1 MRLSRSLKWSLFSG
15 LAAVTILGL
24 LLFFLKPV
32 LYTSVSPP
40 HEYAALA
47 AAITKSGALWVI
59 PRDAAVQSPDGYYVM
74 RVERLRAMKIRV
86 IPGDPGEHS
95 LLVDSDLLRHD
106 DLLLLNPASIPDG
119 AALAIK
125 GGVEDRRLM
134 ELTVSAGIAAAEE
147 ENLVECARFISP
159 RYEDQ
164 WGFTYSLLTALLK
177 RAFDEFDQPAIELTS
192 PLEID
197 VHARSAVIRAGI
209 RVQADYAGRRNYLL
223 GGPHDFNDILVRMD
237 KLDSGWKISEISGL
251 KPLGFEEAFM
261 KLLGAEIGLPLSAS
275 EKVRKKEACMP
286 CRNTMAERFGA
297 SRDHE
302 RGGK

>member
-1 MRLSRSLKWSLFSG
+1 M
-15 LAAVTILGL
+15 
-24 LLFFLKPV
+24 
-32 LYTSVSPP
+32 YTRVNPP
-40 HEYAALA
+40 PEYAAGA
-47 AAITKSGALWVI
+47 TSISKSGLLWVI
-59 PRDAAVQSPDGYYVM
+59 PKEAAVQSPEGYYVM

-86 IPGDPGEHS
+86 IPRDSGEHS

-106 DLLLLNPASIPDG
+106 DLLLLNPASIPNG

-164 WGFTYSLLTALLK
+164 WGFNYSLLTALLK
-177 RAFDEFDQPAIELTS
+177 RAFDEFDQPAIELIS
-192 PLEID
+192 PLAID
-197 VHARSAVIRAGI
+197 VHAQSAVLRAGI
-209 RVQADYAGRRNYLL
+209 RVQATYAGRRNYLL
-223 GGPHDFNDILVRMD
+223 GDPHDFNDILVRMD